1 MDLHC
6 VETTDTDIAACYD
19 ETLLQDRVLRNMLK
33 TEGRY
38 LPANSSLLMKQSQV
52 NPRMVEIV
60 AGWMMEVCEEQACQD
75 EVFLLAMNYLYR
87 FLMTTDIKKSQLQLL
102 GAACMLMASKLRE
115 PRPLST
121 ETLVFY
127 TDHSITT
134 AMLTS
139 WELLVLSKLKW
150 DIVAIVP
157 LDFLPHLLARLDLDD
172 SVRLDL
178 DMVKKHAKILIALC
192 AKECAFMHCYPSAVA
207 CASVVSA
214 LCGLGWVTKYHQS
227 QEGLLEKL
235 AKMVDVPETEL
246 MQELVT
252 QIDRMV
258 KDNFEGVVE
267 DRKNVCDD
275 EVTRSEQCTPP
286 PGKMRDYK
294 TATTPTDV
302 HEVMF

>member
-38 LPANSSLLMKQSQV
+38 LPANASLLMKQSQV

-214 LCGLGWVTKYHQS
+214 LCGLGWVNKYHQS

>member
-1 MDLHC
+1 
-6 VETTDTDIAACYD
+6 
-19 ETLLQDRVLRNMLK
+19 
-33 TEGRY
+33 
-38 LPANSSLLMKQSQV
+38 
-52 NPRMVEIV
+52 
-60 AGWMMEVCEEQACQD
+60 
-75 EVFLLAMNYLYR
+75 
-87 FLMTTDIKKSQLQLL
+87 
-102 GAACMLMASKLRE
+102 
-115 PRPLST
+115 
-121 ETLVFY
+121 
-127 TDHSITT
+127 
-134 AMLTS
+134 
-139 WELLVLSKLKW
+139 
-150 DIVAIVP
+150 
-157 LDFLPHLLARLDLDD
+157 
-172 SVRLDL
+172 
-178 DMVKKHAKILIALC
+178 
-192 AKECAFMHCYPSAVA
+192 MHCYPSAVA

>member
-192 AKECAFMHCYPSAVA
+192 AKECGFMHCYPSAVA

>member
-38 LPANSSLLMKQSQV
+38 LPANASLLMKQSQV

-192 AKECAFMHCYPSAVA
+192 AKECGFMHCYPSAVA

>member
-38 LPANSSLLMKQSQV
+38 LPANASLLMKQSQV

>member
-1 MDLHC
+1 
-6 VETTDTDIAACYD
+6 
-19 ETLLQDRVLRNMLK
+19 LQ
-33 TEGRY
+33 
-38 LPANSSLLMKQSQV
+38 
-52 NPRMVEIV
+52 
-60 AGWMMEVCEEQACQD
+60 VCEEQACQD

>member
-1 MDLHC
+1 
-6 VETTDTDIAACYD
+6 
-19 ETLLQDRVLRNMLK
+19 
-33 TEGRY
+33 
-38 LPANSSLLMKQSQV
+38 
-52 NPRMVEIV
+52 
-60 AGWMMEVCEEQACQD
+60 
-75 EVFLLAMNYLYR
+75 
-87 FLMTTDIKKSQLQLL
+87 
-102 GAACMLMASKLRE
+102 
-115 PRPLST
+115 
-121 ETLVFY
+121 
-127 TDHSITT
+127 
-134 AMLTS
+134 
-139 WELLVLSKLKW
+139 
-150 DIVAIVP
+150 
-157 LDFLPHLLARLDLDD
+157 
-172 SVRLDL
+172 
-178 DMVKKHAKILIALC
+178 
-192 AKECAFMHCYPSAVA
+192 MHCYPSAVA

-294 TATTPTDV
+294 TATTPTDHDGGV
-302 HEVMF
+302 VFAQVVFEESVQRRDDDDMALGEGNKLRLNEKN

>member
-1 MDLHC
+1 
-6 VETTDTDIAACYD
+6 
-19 ETLLQDRVLRNMLK
+19 
-33 TEGRY
+33 
-38 LPANSSLLMKQSQV
+38 
-52 NPRMVEIV
+52 
-60 AGWMMEVCEEQACQD
+60 
-75 EVFLLAMNYLYR
+75 
-87 FLMTTDIKKSQLQLL
+87 
-102 GAACMLMASKLRE
+102 
-115 PRPLST
+115 
-121 ETLVFY
+121 
-127 TDHSITT
+127 
-134 AMLTS
+134 
-139 WELLVLSKLKW
+139 
-150 DIVAIVP
+150 
-157 LDFLPHLLARLDLDD
+157 
-172 SVRLDL
+172 
-178 DMVKKHAKILIALC
+178 
-192 AKECAFMHCYPSAVA
+192 MHCYPSAVA

-235 AKMVDVPETEL
+235 AKMVDVPETVSKVATGRRGRGVTRGGFSLQEL